1 MWLCLLRNNCIYSW
15 KETIGRYFQAAKTIR
30 SKFRKNQRKPDS
42 QNVQKTFHIMIPTA
56 LIIITFFV
64 LQSYAISYCIMM
76 ESTRQQWR
84 VYAIATIALI
94 VIILLSTQVSLR
106 FQVHNTRASTYFINC
121 PIQSTYKH
129 AIIIIPNLTFFL
141 SGEIPILRHL
151 SSKYLLQS
159 KRIQQRVTRY
169 D

>member
-1 MWLCLLRNNCIYSW
+1 
-15 KETIGRYFQAAKTIR
+15 
-30 SKFRKNQRKPDS
+30 
-42 QNVQKTFHIMIPTA
+42 MIPTA
-56 LIIITFFV
+56 LINVMFFV
-64 LQSYAISYCIMM
+64 LQSYAINYSTIM
-76 ESTRQQWR
+76 ESTRQQR
-84 VYAIATIALI
+84 RIYAIATIALI
-94 VIILLSTQVSLR
+94 VIILLSTQVSLW

-121 PIQSTYKH
+121 PIQPTDKH